1 MIFVA
6 LDLETTGL
14 SPETDTIIEIA
25 AIRFEIDGV
34 GDTFV
39 VKNSEE
45 HSQLI
50 HPGRI
55 LTQEVTM
62 ITGITAAMLDG
73 KPSWDSIRDKVK
85 EFI

>member
-1 MIFVA
+1 MSMNFIA

-25 AIRFEIDGV
+25 AIRFTIDMD

-39 VKNSEE
+39 MKDSEE

-50 HPGRI
+50 HPGRLI
-55 LTQEVTM
+55 EQEVTM
-62 ITGITAAMLDG
+62 ITGITSDML
-73 KPSWDSIRDKVK
+73 I
-85 EFI
+85 

>member
-25 AIRFEIDGV
+25 AIRFEIDRV
-34 GDTFV
+34 GDVFTMSG
-39 VKNSEE
+39 SEE

-50 HPGRI
+50 HPGRV

-62 ITGITAAMLDG
+62 ITGITPAML
-73 KPSWDSIRDKVK
+73 
-85 EFI
+85 E